1 MLKASTSWSLVGAV
15 AVLTALSACTDQNSE
30 KAAESLRLTDV
41 ASYWSVKGTDAENN
55 NYIRP
60 VIRFRIV
67 NDFEETVDY
76 AQAMAVFRRES
87 FPEEYWGSDYL
98 YEIAPGEIEP
108 GGTSEILTLRCDA
121 NFVSKD
127 APELMFENEKWE
139 QVFVEVFVRVGPS
152 AWKSVSK
159 TEVAKRLGAPVWRS
173 SCIPKIPSSFPSR
186 TSRIRNCRVPSPRP
200 RPSRNQ
206 AIRSSTLRS
215 SSRLHRASTRS
226 GTFS

>member
-1 MLKASTSWSLVGAV
+1 MTNTRRHWCRLGGLGILLV
-15 AVLTALSACTDQNSE
+15 LSACTDQNSE
-30 KAAESLRLTDV
+30 RAAESLRLTDV
-41 ASYWSVKGTDAENN
+41 ASYWSVKGMDVEKN

-67 NDFEETVDY
+67 NNFEETVSY
-76 AQAMAVFRRES
+76 TQTMAVFRRES

-98 YEIAPGEIEP
+98 YEISPDAIEP
-108 GGTSEILTLRCDA
+108 GGTSDILTLRCDA

-159 TEVAKRLGAPVWRS
+159 TEVAKRLGAPGLEKFLNPEDPIV
-173 SCIPKIPSSFPSR
+173 IPEPAEPDR
-186 TSRIRNCRVPSPRP
+186 DNPTPVPSNSNPA
-200 RPSRNQ
+200 PS
-206 AIRSSTLRS
+206 
-215 SSRLHRASTRS
+215 
-226 GTFS
+226 GF